1 MRFEGNPVRRS
12 LTHPPQPS
20 PLIPHPLRNFPQIPL
35 PGYWKAVSII
45 VSSKDTAANG
55 DAADAQRQAEF
66 LDLLMPC
73 YPKALAYA
81 QAISGSLIDGEDLVS
96 EAVLRAY
103 SRFHQLRSRDKF
115 REWFYSILLNG
126 FRNQRNR
133 DRLRRITLVAEP
145 SGAYSF
151 WEATKLV
158 SNDPAELGY
167 QLTLTRELL
176 ARLAPRERETLL
188 LLGPGDLTPD
198 EVAAIHRTSRRAVI
212 QRAYRARQKLARML
226 PEGAF
231 PFSLGTAQET
241 TNE

>member
-1 MRFEGNPVRRS
+1 MSIKN
-12 LTHPPQPS
+12 
-20 PLIPHPLRNFPQIPL
+20 
-35 PGYWKAVSII
+35 KAGGL
-45 VSSKDTAANG
+45 DDG
-55 DAADAQRQAEF
+55 EAQRHAEF

-133 DRLRRITLVAEP
+133 DRLRRISLVAEP

-151 WEATKLV
+151 WEASKLV

-167 QLTLTRELL
+167 QLTLTKELL
-176 ARLAPRERETLL
+176 SRLTPRERDTLL

-198 EVAAIHRTSRRAVI
+198 EVAGVHRISRRAVI
-212 QRAYRARQKLARML
+212 QCAYRARKKLARML
-226 PEGAF
+226 PDGAF
-231 PFSLGTAQET
+231 PFSVGMVPET
-241 TNE
+241 SNE

>member
-1 MRFEGNPVRRS
+1 
-12 LTHPPQPS
+12 
-20 PLIPHPLRNFPQIPL
+20 
-35 PGYWKAVSII
+35 
-45 VSSKDTAANG
+45 VSSKNTAAN
-55 DAADAQRQAEF
+55 ADDGEAQRHAEF

-103 SRFHQLRSRDKF
+103 SRFHQLRNRDKF
-115 REWFYSILLNG
+115 REWFFSILLNG

-133 DRLRRITLVAEP
+133 DRLRRISLVAEP

-151 WEATKLV
+151 WEASKLV

-176 ARLAPRERETLL
+176 SRLTPRERDTLL

-198 EVAAIHRTSRRAVI
+198 EVAGVHKISRRAVI
-212 QRAYRARQKLARML
+212 QCAYRARQKLARML
-226 PEGAF
+226 PDGAF
-231 PFSLGTAQET
+231 PFSVGMVRET
-241 TNE
+241 SNE